1 LRVLL
6 LCGGTGLLG
15 GRIAERLAEQRVPFR
30 ALVRDGSTFEPPG
43 ADVVRGDLR
52 DPASLDAALAGVDT
66 VVTTVT
72 AMTRLLAGGE
82 KTTIDATD
90 NHGTRNLIEA
100 AERAGVTRFL
110 YISFAAIQ
118 PQDSYPLGRAK
129 WENEERLRASTMREI
144 ILKPDAFQEVW
155 LGPAVKIELEKGRMI
170 VFGRGDNPIPYVAVD
185 DVAEAAVRILV
196 AADPPRSLAFGGPE
210 ALTRNEV
217 ASRLG
222 RALGREPKVRHVP
235 RTVLRLGSRVLA
247 PVKQEVASVM
257 ALSLINDT
265 RTATWDDRP
274 LRELGIEP
282 RPASAF
288 IEQAAA
294 DARSRRGTP

>member
-1 LRVLL
+1 MPWHRQRGGDAARRRLLARVARRQQHGAGDRGDDGRRDDRDPKPTSARVVRYERGGVYALDHPTADGGFHRDCAIPGTSSPCSTTPSCARWRGRVRARKPGATSVDEAGRITEALRVLL

-144 ILKPDAFQEVW
+144 ILKPMPFRRC
-155 LGPAVKIELEKGRMI
+155 GS
-170 VFGRGDNPIPYVAVD
+170 
-185 DVAEAAVRILV
+185 VR
-196 AADPPRSLAFGGPE
+196 
-210 ALTRNEV
+210 
-217 ASRLG
+217 
-222 RALGREPKVRHVP
+222 
-235 RTVLRLGSRVLA
+235 
-247 PVKQEVASVM
+247 
-257 ALSLINDT
+257 
-265 RTATWDDRP
+265 
-274 LRELGIEP
+274 
-282 RPASAF
+282 
-288 IEQAAA
+288 
-294 DARSRRGTP
+294 RSRSSSKRAG

>member
-1 LRVLL
+1 ML
-6 LCGGTGLLG
+6 
-15 GRIAERLAEQRVPFR
+15 FR
-30 ALVRDGSTFEPPG
+30 S
-43 ADVVRGDLR
+43 
-52 DPASLDAALAGVDT
+52 
-66 VVTTVT
+66 
-72 AMTRLLAGGE
+72 
-82 KTTIDATD
+82 
-90 NHGTRNLIEA
+90 
-100 AERAGVTRFL
+100 
-110 YISFAAIQ
+110 
-118 PQDSYPLGRAK
+118 
-129 WENEERLRASTMREI
+129 
-144 ILKPDAFQEVW
+144 
-155 LGPAVKIELEKGRMI
+155 PAVKIELEKGRMI

-222 RALGREPKVRHVP
+222 RARYVP
-235 RTVLRLGSRVLA
+235 DLRLGSRVLA

-294 DARSRRGTP
+294 DARSRRGTS